1 DYYCLSFDS
10 TLNGRH
16 YIF

>member
-10 TLNGRH
+10 SLNGRNH
-16 YIF
+16 IF

>member
-1 DYYCLSFDS
+1 NYYCLSFDS
-10 TLNGRH
+10 TLNGRN

>member
-10 TLNGRH
+10 TLNGRNN
-16 YIF
+16 IF

>member
-10 TLNGRH
+10 TLNGPN

>member
-1 DYYCLSFDS
+1 EYYCLSFDS
-10 TLNGRH
+10 RLNGRN

>member
-10 TLNGRH
+10 TLNGRN

>member
-10 TLNGRH
+10 TLNGRS

>member
-10 TLNGRH
+10 TLNGRNH
-16 YIF
+16 IF

>member
-1 DYYCLSFDS
+1 DYSCLSFDS
-10 TLNGRH
+10 TLNGRN

>member
-10 TLNGRH
+10 TLNGRN
-16 YIF
+16 YFF

>member
-10 TLNGRH
+10 SLNGRNN
-16 YIF
+16 IF

>member
-1 DYYCLSFDS
+1 DYYCLSFDN
-10 TLNGRH
+10 TLNGRN

>member
-10 TLNGRH
+10 TLNGH
-16 YIF
+16 NYIF

>member
-10 TLNGRH
+10 SLNGRNF
-16 YIF
+16 IF

>member
-10 TLNGRH
+10 TLNTRN